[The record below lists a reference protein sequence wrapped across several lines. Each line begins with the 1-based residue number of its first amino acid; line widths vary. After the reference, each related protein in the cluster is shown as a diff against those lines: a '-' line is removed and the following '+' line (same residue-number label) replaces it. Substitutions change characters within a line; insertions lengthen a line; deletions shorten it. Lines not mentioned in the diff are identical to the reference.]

1 MIPKVMQI
9 AEEAPHIYEAADRII
24 ELRTGSCTSCAARSS
39 EAIVPQGIKR
49 CGVKKRGI
57 RQMISLRN

>member
-24 ELRTGSCTSCAARSS
+24 EVADWIVYQLCGSLKRSNCTA
-39 EAIVPQGIKR
+39 GIKR
-49 CGVKKRGI
+49 YGVKKRDI
-57 RQMISLRN
+57 RQMISLTN